1 MRHNWENTRSVEEFY
16 NQDYIHK
23 PILWREIVDII
34 AGSLKKGEGLLV
46 DSTIGEGGHSE
57 ILLKVFPGLNIRGFE
72 RDSTILERAEFR
84 LSSCKDRVEFIN
96 DNFSKMDEY
105 FKDSENPDYILYDF
119 GISSYHF
126 DKSKRGFSFAADE
139 PLDMRLDSTGVTA
152 AYIVNNYPERELERI
167 IMEYGEENWARIIAK
182 VIVERRK
189 SEPVETTRQLAS
201 IVLGAIPKRFHVK
214 NIHPATRVFQAL
226 RIEVN
231 SELEAIEKGLE
242 AGFHLLNKSG
252 VMMAISFHSLE
263 DKIVKNYFRRLKKGC
278 LCKSDPGQC
287 NCRYSSFADI
297 LTRKPISPDG
307 NEVAWNNRSR
317 SAKLRAVVK
326 ISDLPE
332 AG

>member
-1 MRHNWENTRSVEEFY
+1 MRHNRENTRSVDEFY
-16 NQDYIHK
+16 NQDYVHK

-57 ILLKVFPGLNIRGFE
+57 ILLKVFPELKIRGFE
-72 RDSTILERAEFR
+72 RDSTILERAELR
-84 LSSCKDRVEFIN
+84 LSSYKERVEFIN

-105 FKDSENPDYILYDF
+105 FKDSEKPDYILYDF

-139 PLDMRLDSTGVTA
+139 PLDMRLDNAGVTA
-152 AYIVNNYPERELERI
+152 AYVVNNYPERELERI
-167 IMEYGEENWARIIAK
+167 IMKYGEENWARIIAK

-189 SEPVETTRQLAS
+189 SEPVETTGQLAS

-231 SELEAIEKGLE
+231 SELEAIEEGLE

-263 DKIVKNYFRRLKKGC
+263 DRLVKNYFRRLKKGC

-287 NCRYSSFADI
+287 NCRYSSFADV

-307 NEVAWNNRSR
+307 NEVLWNNRSR
-317 SAKLRAVVK
+317 SAKLRAAVK